1 MDYPMDLLLVLVAL
15 KVVRTQAE
23 LAATRATTRRI

>member
-1 MDYPMDLLLVLVAL
+1 MDYPMDLLLMAL